1 MPIIHPIILTFGL
14 PANYFAHLVETI
26 HGNEV
31 WRPTKIILPLNILTI
46 VMKWGLI
53 RGALLSYGWMAIL
66 GLWYFTMALMNHNAE
81 HCMDVDARNKAR
93 DWGGR
98 SSNHVRIGG
107 CSYPSGARGSICGST
122 TTRSIISSR
131 GWTSR
136 IIPPRRRL

>member
-81 HCMDVDARNKAR
+81 HCM
-93 DWGGR
+93 
-98 SSNHVRIGG
+98 
-107 CSYPSGARGSICGST
+107 
-122 TTRSIISSR
+122 
-131 GWTSR
+131 
-136 IIPPRRRL
+136 PPTG